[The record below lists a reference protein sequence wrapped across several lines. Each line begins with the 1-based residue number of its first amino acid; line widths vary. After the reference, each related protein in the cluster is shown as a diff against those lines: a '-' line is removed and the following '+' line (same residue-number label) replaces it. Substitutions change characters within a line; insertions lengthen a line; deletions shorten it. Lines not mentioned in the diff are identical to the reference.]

1 MIKVGDLVRVKWT
14 EGSGWKWETGIV
26 TKVRRSTGGAWA
38 ILLTSGEL
46 IATYN
51 RERMEVLNA
60 SR

>member
-26 TKVRRSTGGAWA
+26 TKVPLTERGAWA

-46 IATYN
+46 IATYS
-51 RERMEVLNA
+51 RERMEVLNV
-60 SR
+60 